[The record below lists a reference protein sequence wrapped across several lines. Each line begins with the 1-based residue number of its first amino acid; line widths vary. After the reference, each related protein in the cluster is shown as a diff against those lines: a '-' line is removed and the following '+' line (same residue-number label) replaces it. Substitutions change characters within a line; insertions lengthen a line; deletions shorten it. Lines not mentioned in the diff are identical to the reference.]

1 MDFTQAEVTEQLDRL
16 RRDLRAT
23 GHGGLEWIVAKEAQ
37 NVATFATDATW
48 YVSKVVED
56 VQQRLQDEHI
66 DTTWPACPRHPNHPL
81 DYVDGSWRCPRDGA
95 AIAGLGQLPQTRAAT

>member
-1 MDFTQAEVTEQLDRL
+1 MDFTQAEITEQLDRL

-23 GHGGLEWIVAKEAQ
+23 GHGELEWVVAVEAK
-37 NVATFATDATW
+37 NVASFATDPAW
-48 YVSKVVED
+48 YIDKVIED

-81 DYVDGSWRCPRDGA
+81 DFIDGAWRCPRDKA
-95 AIAGLGQLPQTRAAT
+95 AIAGLGELAQTRAAT